1 MDCKD
6 NMNTKEWHE
15 ERDASDAPVW
25 MSADE
30 ANGWAS
36 GWNAAVEAAKAQ
48 APWWAT
54 GAGRSAD

>member
-1 MDCKD
+1 MDRKD

-36 GWNAAVEAAKAQ
+36 GWNAAVEAAKAE
-48 APWWAT
+48 APRWSRRWP
-54 GAGRSAD
+54 